1 MKNGQI
7 KEEDVVKIA
16 ITAERVIDL
25 EEVYKL
31 EKLIEKKKRMR
42 SN

>member
-1 MKNGQI
+1 MKKGEI

-16 ITAERVIDL
+16 ITAERAIDL

-31 EKLIEKKKRMR
+31 EKLMAKKRRMK

>member
-1 MKNGQI
+1 MKKRQI
-7 KEEDVVKIA
+7 KEEDVEKIA
-16 ITAERVIDL
+16 ITAKRAMDL

-31 EKLIEKKKRMR
+31 EKLMVKKKRMK

>member
-1 MKNGQI
+1 MKKGQI

-16 ITAERVIDL
+16 ITAEIAIDL
-25 EEVYKL
+25 EEVNKL
-31 EKLIEKKKRMR
+31 EKLIAKKKRMK